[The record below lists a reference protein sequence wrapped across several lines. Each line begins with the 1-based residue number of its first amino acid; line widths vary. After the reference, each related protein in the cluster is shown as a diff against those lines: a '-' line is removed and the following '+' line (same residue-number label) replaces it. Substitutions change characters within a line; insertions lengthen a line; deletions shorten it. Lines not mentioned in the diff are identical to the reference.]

1 MIFFMLRRTT
11 TILLCAGSFW
21 LGVKTGTAFNLGA
34 IPAAGPACEGL
45 Q

>member
-1 MIFFMLRRTT
+1 MLRRTT